1 MTKSRPSLANSIRI
15 VFASLFLCLF
25 GALPAFATDGIYTK
39 FGLDLG
45 YAGRIGYMGGTTPEW
60 AIYVYGAGT
69 ASSRFNAFNISSPP
83 DATGLQVD
91 GNIAL
96 AGVYSTLTVSGHTS
110 INGDRYEQ
118 MTSTESIK
126 STGTIT
132 GSRFSS
138 STINSQLN
146 DGVTSLKKV
155 SHDAAA
161 LTATAGSPTS
171 LNIGKNQSRFF
182 DNNTPT
188 SLGGKYVMNLSSFV
202 MGGGTNGGSGGTL
215 TLNGA
220 AGSAFVINV
229 SGAFSLG
236 SNAKIQLMG
245 GLTVSD
251 VLFNVTGSNSTFS
264 IGGDSLFNG
273 TLLAYNSSGAQR
285 TLQITGHNTQ
295 INGELI
301 AYKINL
307 QSGAQVKKPKEKSK
321 EKDDDGN
328 VVASFTLP
336 ARIQ

>member
-1 MTKSRPSLANSIRI
+1 MTKSRSSLANSIRI

-69 ASSRFNAFNISSPP
+69 SSSRFNALDISAPP
-83 DATGLQVD
+83 NATGLQVD
-91 GNIAL
+91 GDIAL

-110 INGDRYEQ
+110 ISGGDRFEQ
-118 MTSTESIK
+118 TTSTESIS

-146 DGVTSLKKV
+146 SGVTSLKNV
-155 SHDAAA
+155 SIAAA
-161 LTATAGSPTS
+161 GLTATAGSPTS
-171 LNIGKNQSRFF
+171 INLQGQNLAIS
-182 DNNTPT
+182 NNPF
-188 SLGGKYVMNLSSFV
+188 SGKYVMNLSNFV
-202 MGGGTNGGSGGTL
+202 LGGGSTL

-220 AGSAFVINV
+220 AGSAFVLNIT
-229 SGAFSLG
+229 GKFDIGGG
-236 SNAKIQLMG
+236 SKVLLTG

-251 VLFNVTGSNSTFS
+251 VLFNVRGSNSTFS
-264 IGGDSLFNG
+264 IGGDSVFNG

-285 TLQITGHNTQ
+285 TLQISGHNTQ
-295 INGELI
+295 INGELL
-301 AYKINL
+301 ANKIIL
-307 QSGAQVKKPKEKSK
+307 QSGAHVKKPKEKSK
-321 EKDDDGN
+321 DDDDDDDYA
-328 VVASFTLP
+328 ASNSMMP
-336 ARIQ
+336 ARGGAQ